1 MHTKRAQRHKDTI
14 EAARTRQTNASAAA
28 QVRTAQE
35 APSSSLASTRR
46 AGEAQ
51 QLFPSGCLLLLTFD
65 FYAIQATN
73 YRYVI
78 EALRQSFPL
87 SIKRTLLTVLV
98 VLTCQKTERGI
109 YFAIHALQKSC
120 GRCSSNEQQTAPSLV
135 KHVVSNRHLL
145 LQISCTSLLASEWY
159 RRDLSLFFSC
169 CEREEKGHQAPR
181 P

>member
-1 MHTKRAQRHKDTI
+1 MRAIIITHLWFVRVAYQKGPKEAKIQSKLHALDKR
-14 EAARTRQTNASAAA
+14 NASAAA
-28 QVRTAQE
+28 EVRTAQE
-35 APSSSLASTRR
+35 ELPPHS
-46 AGEAQ
+46 EAQ

-135 KHVVSNRHLL
+135 KHVA
-145 LQISCTSLLASEWY
+145 LA
-159 RRDLSLFFSC
+159 
-169 CEREEKGHQAPR
+169 
-181 P
+181 

>member
-78 EALRQSFPL
+78 EALRQSF
-87 SIKRTLLTVLV
+87 LLHQKNATNCTSR
-98 VLTCQKTERGI
+98 TCQKTERGI

-135 KHVVSNRHLL
+135 KHVA
-145 LQISCTSLLASEWY
+145 LA
-159 RRDLSLFFSC
+159 
-169 CEREEKGHQAPR
+169 
-181 P
+181 

>member
-1 MHTKRAQRHKDTI
+1 MVCPWCIPKGPKREDTI

-35 APSSSLASTRR
+35 APSSSLLASTRR

-78 EALRQSFPL
+78 EALRQSFLLHQKNATNCTSRTYL
-87 SIKRTLLTVLV
+87 SKNRKRDLLCHTRTPKKLWS
-98 VLTCQKTERGI
+98 LQFER
-109 YFAIHALQKSC
+109 
-120 GRCSSNEQQTAPSLV
+120 TANCTIPCKARSPSLV
-135 KHVVSNRHLL
+135 ID
-145 LQISCTSLLASEWY
+145 ISCCKSVVLRY
-159 RRDLSLFFSC
+159 
-169 CEREEKGHQAPR
+169 
-181 P
+181 